1 MSRWLLKLLLIPPL
15 ALGAVAVVWLVIS
28 REAPERHP
36 PVERTVSV
44 RVVEVPEVAVV
55 PRALGHG
62 VIEPSRV
69 WVGVAEIGARV
80 IEEHPQLARGAILSA
95 DAVLLRLDT
104 TDVELRI
111 AEAEAAKAVLEA
123 QLQELE
129 LREANTS
136 ASLAIE
142 EQVLA
147 LAEAELERQRELLAR
162 GTAAPAAVDREARQT
177 LAQRQAVQNLKNQL
191 ALHPAERVVLSAQL
205 QQREA
210 DLATA
215 RLDLARSDLRLPFDA
230 RISQVN
236 VRRDQVATRGQVLVV
251 ADGMERAEVNA
262 QIPMDRLRRLVPEA
276 AEPIAITPEAVAER
290 LEALGLEATVRL
302 TAGDMAVEWS
312 GRVARMS
319 EIVDPNT
326 RTVGVIIEVDRP
338 YDRVVPGQVPPLVKS
353 MFVEVE
359 LRGRATAPL
368 AVIPRAA
375 LRANRV
381 YVVGEDQRL
390 EARVVEVAFVQGAVA
405 VIASGLAGGE
415 QVVVSD
421 LVPAIEGMRLVPT
434 HDDDLLLQVTR
445 EATGKDAAP

>member
-28 REAPERHP
+28 REAPERHT
-36 PVERTVSV
+36 PVERAVAV
-44 RVVEVPEVAVV
+44 RVMEVPEVAVV

-69 WVGVAEIGARV
+69 WEGVAEIGARV

-123 QLQELE
+123 QLEELE

-210 DLATA
+210 DLAAA
-215 RLDLARSDLRLPFDA
+215 RLDLARAELRLPFDA

-251 ADGMERAEVNA
+251 ADGMARAEVNA
-262 QIPMDRLRRLVPEA
+262 QIPMDRLRRLVPDAEEA
-276 AEPIAITPEAVAER
+276 IAITPEAVAER

-405 VIASGLAGGE
+405 VIASGLSGGE

-421 LVPAIEGMRLVPT
+421 LVPAMEGMRLVPT

>member
-15 ALGAVAVVWLVIS
+15 ALGALAVVWLVIS

-36 PVERTVSV
+36 PVERAVAV
-44 RVVEVPEVAVV
+44 RVMEVPEVAVV

-69 WVGVAEIGARV
+69 WEGVAEIGARV

-123 QLQELE
+123 QLEELE

-147 LAEAELERQRELLAR
+147 LAEAELERQRDLLAR
-162 GTAAPAAVDREARQT
+162 GTVAPAVVDREARQT
-177 LAQRQAVQNLKNQL
+177 LAQRQAVQNLQNQL

-205 QQREA
+205 QQRQA
-210 DLATA
+210 DLAAA
-215 RLDLARSDLRLPFDA
+215 RLDLARAELRLPFDA

-251 ADGMERAEVNA
+251 ADGMDRAEVNA
-262 QIPMDRLRRLVPEA
+262 QIPMDRLRRLVPDA
-276 AEPIAITPEAVAER
+276 AEAIAITPEAVAER

-302 TAGDMAVEWS
+302 TAGDMVVEWS

-319 EIVDPNT
+319 EIVDPST

-359 LRGRATAPL
+359 LRGRATAPV
-368 AVIPRAA
+368 AVIPRVA

-421 LVPAIEGMRLVPT
+421 LVPAMEGMRLVPT